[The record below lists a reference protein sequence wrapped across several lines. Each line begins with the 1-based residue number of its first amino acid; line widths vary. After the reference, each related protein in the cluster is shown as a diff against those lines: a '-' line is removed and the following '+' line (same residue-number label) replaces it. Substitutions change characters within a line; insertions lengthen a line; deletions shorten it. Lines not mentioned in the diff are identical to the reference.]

1 MAMIGSESDGNIEEA
16 FLDFLKAK
24 VRKNL
29 KAELM
34 ATLEREVDAVLDASA
49 SDFEIG
55 VKQWREHY
63 SRELLVEYA
72 LRFKRKEG
80 A

>member
-1 MAMIGSESDGNIEEA
+1 MAIISPESNEEIGDM
-16 FLDFLKAK
+16 FLEFLTAA

-29 KAELM
+29 RAKLM
-34 ATLEREVDAVLDASA
+34 AALEREVDAVLDASA

-72 LRFKRKEG
+72 LRFKRKVAG
-80 A
+80 